1 MAVEPLKALE
11 LIIEH
16 TKEIAVETIKIEDA
30 SGRISAKDVE
40 AKLPLPRF
48 NNSAMDG
55 YAINFED
62 RGQVVNVIGKT
73 FAGDVSEYDLDSLA
87 SVKVM
92 TGAPIPSNTSA
103 VVPQECIKVIDKDT
117 IQIPEDIKEFQNMRY
132 VGEDIDV
139 GENIIR
145 KHQELHF
152 GVVSL
157 LASQGITDIEVYK
170 KPRIAIFASGE
181 EIRPHTEPIQAHQIY
196 NSNSPSLIARCKEL
210 GCEVQFMGSAKDT
223 VESLVDHIQR
233 SLEFDLI
240 VTSGG
245 VSVGDKDFT
254 KEAFDHFEFEKI
266 FDGIIVKP
274 GKPTVFGKI
283 NNTMV
288 LNLPGNPF
296 ASQIIFEIF
305 GTPLVQRLKG
315 SHCANHKILHAKL
328 KTKINNKKGR
338 MTLVPGNFDGE
349 YFDTTLKKKPGMVSV
364 LAHANALLALGSD
377 VETLDG
383 ESMVNVIKISHKGF
397 TSNKKDFITYG

>member
-11 LIIEH
+11 LIINH
-16 TKEIAVETIKIEDA
+16 TKQTSTETIKIEDA
-30 SGRISAKDVE
+30 SGRICAKDVE
-40 AKLPLPRF
+40 ATLPLPRF

-62 RGQVVNVIGKT
+62 RGKTVNVLGKT
-73 FAGDVSEYDLDSLA
+73 FAGDVAMFSLESLKA
-87 SVKVM
+87 VKVM

-103 VVPQECIKVIDKDT
+103 IVPQEFVTVVDDNT
-117 IQIPEDIKEFQNMRY
+117 IALPNDIKQFQNMRY
-132 VGEDIDV
+132 VGEDIDI

-157 LASQGITDIEVYK
+157 LASQGITEIEVYR
-170 KPRIAIFASGE
+170 KPRVAIFASGE
-181 EIRPHTEPIQAHQIY
+181 EIRPHTESIEPHQIY

-210 GCEVQFMGSAKDT
+210 GCEVEFMGSAKDT
-223 VESLVDHIQR
+223 VESLVDHINR
-233 SLEFDLI
+233 SLEYDLI

-254 KEAFDHFEFEKI
+254 KEAFNNFDFEKI

-283 NNTMV
+283 NDTMV

-305 GTPLVQRLKG
+305 GTPLVQRLRG
-315 SHCANHKILHAKL
+315 SHCANHKILQAKL
-328 KTKINNKKGR
+328 KTKVNNKKGR

-364 LAHANALLALGSD
+364 LAHANALLALDSD
-377 VETLDG
+377 VEVLEEG
-383 ESMVNVIKISHKGF
+383 SIVNAIKISHKGF